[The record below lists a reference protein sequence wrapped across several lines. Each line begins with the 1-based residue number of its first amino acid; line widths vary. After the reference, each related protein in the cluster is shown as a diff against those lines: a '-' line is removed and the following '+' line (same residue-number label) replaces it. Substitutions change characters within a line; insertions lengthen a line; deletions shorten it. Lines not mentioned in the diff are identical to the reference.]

1 MWAGKYGKGLRRPDP
16 AKSAHRLHASLHP
29 RLNAAAT
36 PKGSAALTPCA
47 RMNQGQTG
55 TCHAHSGCASV
66 WCALTAA
73 GQPPAYVGSPRT
85 LASCVYG
92 DVRAASTPA
101 GEPLPVLTD
110 GGADLSDDA
119 TALAKWG
126 VAPIQ
131 APTSDGRYSDVEND
145 PPDNTFPEADPAQLE
160 LAGKDLIAG
169 EYAIPVD
176 AQAPVLCAL
185 ALDAGIP
192 IWVGFEVD
200 QAFEDATP
208 STVVGA
214 PDPAYALGGHAVYL
228 SAYRT
233 AADGSYE
240 FLLQNSWGSD
250 WADDGAVWVS
260 EAWIL
265 ATWMLW
271 LQSVKVD

>member
-1 MWAGKYGKGLRRPDP
+1 
-16 AKSAHRLHASLHP
+16 
-29 RLNAAAT
+29 
-36 PKGSAALTPCA
+36 
-47 RMNQGQTG
+47 
-55 TCHAHSGCASV
+55 
-66 WCALTAA
+66 
-73 GQPPAYVGSPRT
+73 
-85 LASCVYG
+85 
-92 DVRAASTPA
+92 
-101 GEPLPVLTD
+101 LTD